1 MSTSSAEF
9 STTLPVE
16 PPPESTQPFLRFYH
30 SDSLR
35 AKTLAV
41 LDTVEQAKD
50 STRYRNALAD
60 LVTELTNSGMDYY
73 FLRPLRLAKVGFI
86 VEQSANVGMAGVT
99 RLLGSVIYNIIG
111 NMDKSQLLTVCSYIR
126 ELMA

>member
-1 MSTSSAEF
+1 MSSTSAELLTTPTADESSP
-9 STTLPVE
+9 STR
-16 PPPESTQPFLRFYH
+16 PFLRFYF

-35 AKTLAV
+35 TKTLAV
-41 LDTVEQAKD
+41 LTTVEQAKD
-50 STRYRNALAD
+50 STRHRNALAD

-99 RLLGSVIYNIIG
+99 RLLGSVIYNVIG
-111 NMDKSQLLTVCSYIR
+111 NMDRSQLATVCSYIR
-126 ELMA
+126 QLME